1 MSSVTAQ
8 NRRLISDGARR
19 VERSG
24 HRHEEE
30 GPIEA
35 GSHEEEGPV
44 EGGTTKKKS
53 LPKRAA
59 TKKKAAKKSAA
70 AAAVTSARRGPSA
83 TPDDVESPRRKT
95 HAVVVEELRGRILR
109 GELAEGERLPVEE
122 ELTTHFGIARTTL
135 REALRVL
142 ESQGLIT
149 IRRGRG
155 GGPIVTHPDLAPISM
170 TLAASLQLQGTTVG
184 DLDEARRMIEP
195 RIAGRL
201 ARSHRPEDL
210 AALEAAIDAASEAA
224 EADDAMAFGLAAAGV
239 HDALIESSGNQTM
252 STLSKLLQHILRAYY
267 TRNTERIDQQ
277 LMRRAVRG
285 YRKLLEHI
293 TAGDEA
299 AAVAHWDTTMLYTIN
314 TRDPDELVT
323 ILAVE

>member
-1 MSSVTAQ
+1 MKT
-8 NRRLISDGARR
+8 DGSA
-19 VERSG
+19 
-24 HRHEEE
+24 
-30 GPIEA
+30 GPA
-35 GSHEEEGPV
+35 SAPV
-44 EGGTTKKKS
+44 
-53 LPKRAA
+53 PK
-59 TKKKAAKKSAA
+59 
-70 AAAVTSARRGPSA
+70 
-83 TPDDVESPRRKT
+83 RKT

-109 GELAEGERLPVEE
+109 GELAEGEHLPVEE
-122 ELTTHFGIARTTL
+122 ELTTQFGIARTTL

-170 TLAASLQLQGTTVG
+170 TLAASLQLQGTSVA

-195 RIAGRL
+195 QIAGQL

-210 AALEAAIDAASEAA
+210 AALEAAIELAAEAA

-239 HDALIESSGNQTM
+239 HDALVESSGNRTL
-252 STLSKLLQHILRAYY
+252 STLSKLLQHMVRAYY
-267 TRNTERIDQQ
+267 TRNIERIDQR

-293 TAGDEA
+293 VAGDEEA
-299 AAVAHWDTTMLYTIN
+299 AIAHWDATMRYTIN
-314 TRDPDELVT
+314 ARDPEELVT
-323 ILAVE
+323 VLAVE

>member
-1 MSSVTAQ
+1 MQRDGSTAATQ
-8 NRRLISDGARR
+8 RA
-19 VERSG
+19 
-24 HRHEEE
+24 
-30 GPIEA
+30 
-35 GSHEEEGPV
+35 
-44 EGGTTKKKS
+44 TKKAGPKQTA
-53 LPKRAA
+53 PKRAA
-59 TKKKAAKKSAA
+59 AKRAASKRAA
-70 AAAVTSARRGPSA
+70 APKPPAKRASSSA
-83 TPDDVESPRRKT
+83 SPGRKT
-95 HAVVVEELRGRILR
+95 HAVVVEELRGQILR

-122 ELTTHFGIARTTL
+122 ELTTQFGIARTTL

-155 GGPIVTHPDLAPISM
+155 GGPIVTHPDLAPVSL

-195 RIAGRL
+195 RIAGQL

-224 EADDAMAFGLAAAGV
+224 EAGDAQAFGLAAAGV
-239 HDALIESSGNQTM
+239 HDALIESSGNRTL
-252 STLSKLLQHILRAYY
+252 STLSKLLQHMVRAYY
-267 TRNTERIDQQ
+267 LRNTARIDQP

-293 TAGDEA
+293 AAGDEEA
-299 AAVAHWDTTMLYTIN
+299 AAEHWDATMRYTIN
-314 TRDPDELVT
+314 TRDPEELVT
-323 ILAVE
+323 VQ